1 MAITLRSMSLLN
13 SINKGYVYDVLVDV
27 NSVPEDIK
35 NEFFTNKKV
44 SWRKSTKKY
53 NSIVV
58 VRAYDAIYR
67 KYGEYEAE
75 KFLNDSVTYF
85 DPTPVGII
93 IKITDDPN
101 PDLLTPKILDE
112 VKKNCIEFGKSH
124 LSIVGEDN
132 FKSFETSIDKHLHL
146 YINQPTYIDGVTE
159 SNGNEPG
166 LNLYGEIIP
175 LEDMISNPR
184 DSINRIYFIYD
195 IVPREKIS
203 RVDRTITTSF
213 LYAANLLTCDK
224 YEVYFEKGVAI
235 RHIFHLCAISKDVI
249 TLAPID
255 NTYPMCLM
263 NMKLVDN
270 LGNKRKFK
278 FSIARKDRIYPITFD
293 GSANDHSITKPVFDS
308 NIVRDELRSVELS
321 STTNEHYE
329 VSIMFTSFRLC
340 KNLESFICK
349 KEIILKEI
357 HSSAFEHTGL
367 KEISLRKGL
376 TEINNQAFSFTNIK
390 EITIPSTVDC
400 RIEKALPASVEKIN
414 IMCSKAELGTLIDT
428 RINEHTLLYGNDRNL
443 KRVYINDIDTAFG
456 HNVIVGYNINELII
470 NDLTDRLIAE
480 YQIDDNTDRDTFAHP
495 FKSLKIW
502 KLVFGTRATKKLL
515 EVAKTNPMGVVS
527 IMCSLFVD
535 TDVHMTV
542 FSTSTS
548 REDITVLTCLESAVQ
563 QAIEIGSCD
572 KLLIEPCGYVSRKT
586 GVSRLTNLRPDL
598 EDSLLK
604 KVKSSVQDLYRRN
617 LAKDLTSFKRYYD
630 SEDVIILS
638 FGPGVKGEG
647 FTYKSEP
654 EENGTYLTIRQGNT
668 ACNNDIYSAFNTWHD
683 GKWISDFYDGSKVI
697 GFIKYVI
704 PELEEIKEHRK

>member
-1 MAITLRSMSLLN
+1 MATTLRSMSLLN

-27 NSVPEDIK
+27 NSVHEDIK

-58 VRAYDAIYR
+58 VQAYNTIYR

-75 KFLNDSVTYF
+75 KFLDDSITYF
-85 DPTPVGII
+85 DPSPVGII

-101 PDLLTPKILDE
+101 LDLLTPRMLDE

-132 FKSFETSIDKHLHL
+132 FKSFETSIDRHLHL

-159 SNGNEPG
+159 SNGAKPRS
-166 LNLYGEIIP
+166 NLYGEIIP
-175 LEDMISNPR
+175 LEDMISNPKTG
-184 DSINRIYFIYD
+184 INRIYFIYD
-195 IVPREKIS
+195 IVQGEIS

-213 LYAANLLTCDK
+213 LYAANLLSCDK

-235 RHIFHLCAISKDVI
+235 QNIFKLCAISKDVI

-255 NTYPMCLM
+255 NTYPMCLV
-263 NMKLVDN
+263 NLKLVDN

-278 FSIARKDRIYPITFD
+278 FSIARKDKIYPITAEGISEFI
-293 GSANDHSITKPVFDS
+293 SKPVFDS
-308 NIVRDELRSVELS
+308 NIVREELRSVELS
-321 STTNEHYE
+321 STTDEHYE
-329 VSIMFTSFRLC
+329 VSIMFGSFRLC

-357 HSSAFEHTGL
+357 FSSAFEHTGL

-376 TEINNQAFSFTNIK
+376 TEIHNQAFSFTNIK
-390 EITIPSTVDC
+390 EITIPNTVDC
-400 RIEKALPASVEKIN
+400 RFDKALPASIEKIN
-414 IMCSKAELGTLIDT
+414 IMCSKSGLGTLIDT
-428 RINEHTLLYGNDRNL
+428 RINEHTPLYGNDRNL
-443 KRVYINDIDTAFG
+443 KRVYVNEMDTSFG
-456 HNVIVGYNINELII
+456 HNVIVGYNINEMFIY
-470 NDLTDRLIAE
+470 DLTDRLIAE
-480 YQIDDNTDRDTFAHP
+480 FQIDDNTDRDTFVHP
-495 FKSLKIW
+495 FKSLNIW
-502 KLVFGTRATKKLL
+502 RLVFGTRATKKLL

-527 IMCSLFVD
+527 IMSSLFVD

-548 REDITVLTCLESAVQ
+548 REDITVLTSLESAVQ
-563 QAIEIGSCD
+563 QSIEMGNCD
-572 KLLIEPCGYVSRKT
+572 KLLIEPCGYVSRKM
-586 GVSRLTNLRPDL
+586 GVSRLTDLRPDL
-598 EDSLLK
+598 EESLLK

-630 SEDVIILS
+630 NEDIIILS

-647 FTYKSEP
+647 FTYASEP

-668 ACNNDIYSAFNTWHD
+668 ACNNDVYSAFNTWHD

-704 PELEEIKEHRK
+704 PELETIKEHRK

>member
-1 MAITLRSMSLLN
+1 MATTLRSMSLLN

-27 NSVPEDIK
+27 NSVHEDIK

-75 KFLNDSVTYF
+75 KFLDDSVTHF
-85 DPTPVGII
+85 DPSPVGII

-101 PDLLTPKILDE
+101 LDLLTPKMLDE

-159 SNGNEPG
+159 SNGAKPRS
-166 LNLYGEIIP
+166 NLYGEIIP
-175 LEDMISNPR
+175 LEDMISNPKTG
-184 DSINRIYFIYD
+184 INRIYFIYD
-195 IVPREKIS
+195 IVQGEIS

-213 LYAANLLTCDK
+213 LYAANLLACDK

-235 RHIFHLCAISKDVI
+235 QNIFKLCAISKDVI
-249 TLAPID
+249 TFAPID
-255 NTYPMCLM
+255 NTYPMCLV
-263 NMKLVDN
+263 NLKLVDN

-278 FSIARKDRIYPITFD
+278 FSIANKDRIYPLTAEGISEFI
-293 GSANDHSITKPVFDS
+293 SKPVFDS
-308 NIVRDELRSVELS
+308 DIVRNELRSVEIS
-321 STTNEHYE
+321 STTDEHYE
-329 VSIMFTSFRLC
+329 VSIMFSSFRLC
-340 KNLESFICK
+340 KNLESFTCK

-357 HSSAFEHTGL
+357 YSYAFEHTGL

-376 TEINNQAFSFTNIK
+376 TEIHNQAFSFTNIK
-390 EITIPSTVDC
+390 EITIPNTVDC
-400 RIEKALPASVEKIN
+400 QINKALPASVEKIN
-414 IMCSKAELGTLIDT
+414 IMCSNAGLGPLIDA
-428 RINEHTLLYGNDRNL
+428 RINEHTPLYGNDRNL
-443 KRVYINDIDTAFG
+443 KRVYVNEMDTTFG
-456 HNVIVGYNINELII
+456 HNVIVGYDINEMFIY
-470 NDLTDRLIAE
+470 DLTDRLIAE
-480 YQIDDNTDRDTFAHP
+480 FQIDDNTDRDTFVHP
-495 FKSLKIW
+495 FKSLNIW
-502 KLVFGTRATKKLL
+502 RLVFGTRATKKLL

-527 IMCSLFVD
+527 IMSSLFVD

-548 REDITVLTCLESAVQ
+548 REDITVLTSLESAVQ
-563 QAIEIGSCD
+563 QSIEMGNCD
-572 KLLIEPCGYVSRKT
+572 KLLIEPCGYVSRKM
-586 GVSRLTNLRPDL
+586 GVSRLTDLRPDL
-598 EDSLLK
+598 EESLLK

-638 FGPGVKGEG
+638 FGPGVKSEG
-647 FTYKSEP
+647 FTYESEP
-654 EENGTYLTIRQGNT
+654 KENGTYLTIRQGNT
-668 ACNNDIYSAFNTWHD
+668 ACNNDVYSAFNTWHD

-704 PELEEIKEHRK
+704 PELETIKEHRK

>member
-1 MAITLRSMSLLN
+1 MATTLRSMSLLN

-58 VRAYDAIYR
+58 VRAYNAIYR

-75 KFLNDSVTYF
+75 KFLNDSITHF
-85 DPTPVGII
+85 DPSPVGII

-101 PDLLTPKILDE
+101 LDLLTPKMLDE

-132 FKSFETSIDKHLHL
+132 FKSFETSINRHLHL

-159 SNGNEPG
+159 SNGAKPRS
-166 LNLYGEIIP
+166 NLYGEIIP
-175 LEDMISNPR
+175 LEDMISNPKTG
-184 DSINRIYFIYD
+184 INRIYFIYD
-195 IVPREKIS
+195 IVQGEIS

-213 LYAANLLTCDK
+213 LYAANLLACDK

-235 RHIFHLCAISKDVI
+235 QNIFKLCAISKDVI

-255 NTYPMCLM
+255 NTYPMCLV
-263 NMKLVDN
+263 NLKLVDN

-278 FSIARKDRIYPITFD
+278 FSIAKKDKIYPLTAEGISEFI
-293 GSANDHSITKPVFDS
+293 SKPVFDS
-308 NIVRDELRSVELS
+308 SIVRNELRSVELS
-321 STTNEHYE
+321 STTDEHYE
-329 VSIMFTSFRLC
+329 VSIMFSSFRLC

-357 HSSAFEHTGL
+357 FSSAFEHTGL

-376 TEINNQAFSFTNIK
+376 TEINNHAFSFTNIK
-390 EITIPSTVDC
+390 EITIPNTVDC
-400 RIEKALPASVEKIN
+400 QINNALPASIEKIN
-414 IMCSKAELGTLIDT
+414 IMCSKATLGTLIDN
-428 RINEHTLLYGNDRNL
+428 RINEHTLFYGNDRNL
-443 KRVYINDIDTAFG
+443 KRVYINNMDIPFG
-456 HNVIVGYNINELII
+456 HNVIVGYNINELYI
-470 NDLTDRLIAE
+470 NDLTDRLITK
-480 YQIDDNTDRDTFAHP
+480 YQIDDRTDWDTFSHP

-502 KLVFGTRATKKLL
+502 TLVFGTRATKKLL

-527 IMCSLFVD
+527 IMSTLFID
-535 TDVHMTV
+535 TDVHMTI
-542 FSTSTS
+542 FTTSTST
-548 REDITVLTCLESAVQ
+548 EDVTVLTSLESAVQ
-563 QAIEIGSCD
+563 QAIEMGNCD

-586 GVSRLTNLRPDL
+586 GISRLTNLSPEL
-598 EDSLLK
+598 EESLLK
-604 KVKSSVQDLYRRN
+604 KVKSSVQNLYRRN
-617 LAKDLTSFKRYYD
+617 LAKDLTSFKRYYN
-630 SEDVIILS
+630 SEEIITLS
-638 FGPGVKGEG
+638 FGPGVRDEG
-647 FTYKSEP
+647 FTYGSKP

-668 ACNNDIYSAFNTWHD
+668 ACNNDIYSTFNTWHD

-697 GFIKYVI
+697 GFIKYEI

>member
-1 MAITLRSMSLLN
+1 MATTLRSMSLLN

-27 NSVPEDIK
+27 NSVPVDIK

-58 VRAYDAIYR
+58 VRAYNAIYR

-101 PDLLTPKILDE
+101 LDLLTPRILDE

-159 SNGNEPG
+159 SNGAKPG
-166 LNLYGEIIP
+166 TDLYGEIIP
-175 LEDMISNPR
+175 LEDMISNPKT
-184 DSINRIYFIYD
+184 SINRIYFIYD
-195 IVPREKIS
+195 IVPRVVS

-213 LYAANLLTCDK
+213 LYAANLLACDK
-224 YEVYFEKGVAI
+224 YEVYFDKGIAI
-235 RHIFHLCAISKDVI
+235 RNIFQLCSISKDVI

-255 NTYPMCLM
+255 NTYPMCLV

-278 FSIARKDRIYPITFD
+278 FSIADSIDDRIYPITIENI
-293 GSANDHSITKPVFDS
+293 SEYLTKPVFDS
-308 NIVRDELRSVELS
+308 NIVRNELRSVELS
-321 STTNEHYE
+321 STTNERYE
-329 VSIMFTSFRLC
+329 VSIMFSSFRLC
-340 KNLESFICK
+340 KNLESFTCK

-357 HSSAFEHTGL
+357 FSSAFEHTGL
-367 KEISLRKGL
+367 KEISLKKGL

-390 EITIPSTVDC
+390 EITIPNTVCCQID
-400 RIEKALPASVEKIN
+400 KALPASIEKIN
-414 IMCSKAELGTLIDT
+414 IMCSDATLRTLIDT

-443 KRVYINDIDTAFG
+443 KRVYINNMDTPFG
-456 HNVIVGYNINELII
+456 HDVIVGYNINELII
-470 NDLTDRLIAE
+470 NDLTDRLITE
-480 YQIDDNTDRDTFAHP
+480 FQMDDPNRDTFAHP
-495 FKSLKIW
+495 FKSLNIW
-502 KLVFGTRATKKLL
+502 KLVFGTRATRKLL

-527 IMCSLFVD
+527 IMSSLFVD
-535 TDVHMTV
+535 TDVHMTI

-548 REDITVLTCLESAVQ
+548 REDITVLTSLESTVQ
-563 QAIEIGSCD
+563 QAIEMGNCD

-586 GVSRLTNLRPDL
+586 GVSRLTDLRPDL
-598 EDSLLK
+598 ENSLLK

-617 LAKDLTSFKRYYD
+617 LAKDLTSFKRYYN
-630 SEDVIILS
+630 SEEIITLS
-638 FGPGVKGEG
+638 FGLGVKGEG
-647 FTYKSEP
+647 FTYESKP
-654 EENGTYLTIRQGNT
+654 KENGTYLTIRQGNT
-668 ACNNDIYSAFNTWHD
+668 ACNNDIYSAFNTWYD